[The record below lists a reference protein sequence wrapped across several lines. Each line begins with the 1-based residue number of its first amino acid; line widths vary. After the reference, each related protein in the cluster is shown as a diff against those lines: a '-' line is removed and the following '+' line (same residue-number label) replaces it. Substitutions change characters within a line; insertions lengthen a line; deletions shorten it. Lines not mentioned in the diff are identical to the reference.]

1 MNNHNKTALVIG
13 GKGGIGEAAVRRLSK
28 DGFNVYAT
36 YFNKPL
42 KQKIENINYIKCD
55 VTIDQN
61 IKNMIDV
68 VTRKNNSIDV
78 IVFSITP
85 PIKNISVLDLKSNDV
100 DQHFQIQVM
109 SLIKI
114 ISLLKEQFKKK
125 HKTKIIVV
133 LTEYC
138 IGKPPKGLAPYIIG
152 KSALLGLSRVLAV
165 ELAEYNSTVNMLS
178 PGMVD
183 TKLIEN
189 LPPKLIEMTAYQNPL
204 KRIATTTDIAKVV
217 SFLASEESD
226 YINGVNIPVNGGN
239 IIL

>member
-61 IKNMIDV
+61 IKNMIDA
-68 VTRKNNSIDV
+68 VTRKNNSIEV

-85 PIKNISVLDLKSNDV
+85 PIENVGVLDLQCNDV
-100 DQHFQIQVM
+100 EQHFQIQVI

-125 HKTKIIVV
+125 YKTKIIVV

-138 IGKPPKGLAPYIIG
+138 IGKPPKG
-152 KSALLGLSRVLAV
+152 
-165 ELAEYNSTVNMLS
+165 
-178 PGMVD
+178 
-183 TKLIEN
+183 
-189 LPPKLIEMTAYQNPL
+189 
-204 KRIATTTDIAKVV
+204 
-217 SFLASEESD
+217 
-226 YINGVNIPVNGGN
+226 
-239 IIL
+239 

>member
-1 MNNHNKTALVIG
+1 MKNHNKTALVIG
-13 GKGGIGEAAVRRLSK
+13 GKGDIGQAVVRRLSN

-36 YFNKPL
+36 YYNKPL

-61 IKNMIDV
+61 IKNMIDTV
-68 VTRKNNSIDV
+68 IKKNNSIDA
-78 IVFSITP
+78 IVFTITP
-85 PIKNISVLDLKSNDV
+85 PIENVGVLDIKINDIE
-100 DQHFQIQVM
+100 QHFQIQVM
-109 SLIKI
+109 SVIKV
-114 ISLLKEQFKKK
+114 ISLLKEQFQKKY
-125 HKTKIIVV
+125 KTKIIVI

-138 IGKPPKGLAPYIIG
+138 IGKPPKGLTPYIIG
-152 KSALLGLSRVLAV
+152 KYALLGLSKVLAI

-189 LPPKLIEMTAYQNPL
+189 LPSKLIEMTAYKNPL
-204 KRIATTTDIAKVV
+204 KRIASTNDIANVI